1 MKDDQDRSAE
11 KVILKGTIKT
21 IVLKKEN
28 TEENGDMNEN
38 VNIGLSSKII
48 ANLSL
53 GIKKYTLSGSRIDK
67 VLVNEKGE

>member
-11 KVILKGTIKT
+11 KVVLKGTIKT

-53 GIKKYTLSGSRIDK
+53 GIKKYK
-67 VLVNEKGE
+67 YN

>member
-67 VLVNEKGE
+67 VLVNEKRE